1 MNSISARARARACAL
16 SLPLF
21 FFSAVIASPVFAV
34 VDYSSLSAAVDV
46 DGVTTAILAVAAL
59 MMAVVVVRWGT
70 RKILGF
76 FR

>member
-1 MNSISARARARACAL
+1 MNAISLRNRVVSLLVLAVAISAGPAL
-16 SLPLF
+16 
-21 FFSAVIASPVFAV
+21 AVT
-34 VDYSSLSAAVDV
+34 DYSGLTGAVDV
-46 DGVTTAILAVAAL
+46 AGVTTAILAVAAL

>member
-1 MNSISARARARACAL
+1 MNAIALRNRVVSLLVLVVAL
-16 SLPLF
+16 SAGPAL
-21 FFSAVIASPVFAV
+21 AVT
-34 VDYSSLSAAVDV
+34 DYSSLSAAVDV
-46 DGVTTAILAVAAL
+46 AGVTTAILAVAAL

>member
-1 MNSISARARARACAL
+1 MNAISLRNRVVSLLVLAVALSARPVL
-16 SLPLF
+16 
-21 FFSAVIASPVFAV
+21 AVT
-34 VDYSSLSAAVDV
+34 DYSGLTGAVDV
-46 DGVTTAILAVAAL
+46 AGVTTAILAVAAL

>member
-1 MNSISARARARACAL
+1 MNLGRSDLAVLAL
-16 SLPLF
+16 VS
-21 FFSAVIASPVFAV
+21 SVVSSSVFAA
-34 VDYSSLSAAVDV
+34 VDYTPLSAAVDV
-46 DGVTTAILAVAAL
+46 AGVTTAILAVGAL